1 MVSQIQNF
9 VNVILAI
16 IVGWILLIY
25 LTHSSKI
32 VKIVAILKFIVFD
45 AFANSEIKNE

>member
-9 VNVILAI
+9 INAILAI
-16 IVGWILLIY
+16 IVDCILLIY

-32 VKIVAILKFIVFD
+32 VETVAYLKFIVFN